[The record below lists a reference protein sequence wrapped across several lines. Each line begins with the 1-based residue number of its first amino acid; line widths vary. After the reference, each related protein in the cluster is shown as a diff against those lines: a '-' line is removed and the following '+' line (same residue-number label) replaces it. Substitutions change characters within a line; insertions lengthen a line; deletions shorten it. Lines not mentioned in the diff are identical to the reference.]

1 MNTQTPRRVAF
12 EEVTHA
18 LAEIDQYNISKK
30 FEHLERADSALAL
43 ARNEDSDY
51 VDALLYSGMVCDL
64 LGKAADAA
72 PFFQRIF
79 DESKEPDLRLEA
91 LFNLAVS
98 YYHQYNHENLAR
110 AEKHFLAVIEGTSE
124 VVLRNLAAANLAQTY
139 AMWSRPNGKQREAL
153 KFGQGR
159 EVAVYEHIRRMYQE
173 SLKWINDVRG
183 RLART
188 QDVESVRDGMWKKIA
203 ATVENASGMAH
214 MYLFDYPV
222 PGKPNDKSLLETA
235 LKALNAAEQ
244 KLSAD
249 WANTSDL
256 GSVHLRLGVL
266 ERRENRNPNT
276 EFEQAEKYLKKVVM
290 KLRPGYGFALHELGR
305 LNRVWGRWDLAIEY
319 FDRALAVPERY
330 RNIADAG
337 VQEEKVRAQQGDNS
351 YP

>member
-1 MNTQTPRRVAF
+1 M
-12 EEVTHA
+12 
-18 LAEIDQYNISKK
+18 
-30 FEHLERADSALAL
+30 
-43 ARNEDSDY
+43 
-51 VDALLYSGMVCDL
+51 
-64 LGKAADAA
+64 
-72 PFFQRIF
+72 
-79 DESKEPDLRLEA
+79 
-91 LFNLAVS
+91 
-98 YYHQYNHENLAR
+98 
-110 AEKHFLAVIEGTSE
+110 
-124 VVLRNLAAANLAQTY
+124 
-139 AMWSRPNGKQREAL
+139 
-153 KFGQGR
+153 
-159 EVAVYEHIRRMYQE
+159 
-173 SLKWINDVRG
+173 
-183 RLART
+183 
-188 QDVESVRDGMWKKIA
+188 
-203 ATVENASGMAH
+203 
-214 MYLFDYPV
+214 
-222 PGKPNDKSLLETA
+222 ETA